1 MTASTRRS
9 LVLAAPLPGVLL
21 LLLVA
26 SGCGRAAAPAPAAA
40 APPASTAPAE
50 PEPKAEAS
58 DLDRPVNELRAEV
71 CEHEVPMY
79 TCDECR
85 YEAGVAKAG
94 PELFDPA
101 KGGPLATMKAGT
113 RPLAGGKGATAEI
126 RLNQERAVTLG
137 PLAPG
142 VVRSILVDVGARV
155 HAGQVLFEVESSEYR
170 QAKADLLRAEAALK
184 LAEATAERERDLH
197 EKGVCPKKDVLEA
210 EAALGQARADRAA
223 IAGRLLAWGLGAAE
237 VEALRNGGGS
247 PQSGLMPVRAPFAG
261 TVLERSLSIGE
272 QAQPG
277 DKLLLLADTSK
288 VWIITSIYEREVAAL
303 LAAQQK
309 APVRAAVTVSA
320 YPGTTFQG
328 HVEQVSGTLD
338 EATRT
343 ASVRVVAENPQNLLR
358 AGMFARVELL
368 LPGTGGDVA
377 LPEEAILSDEGRSFV
392 FVRLEGP
399 YFIRRPVRTGRK
411 LDGWVEV
418 IGVDGGAEV
427 VTKGAFLLKSD
438 VLRSKMGAGCAD

>member
-1 MTASTRRS
+1 MTASTRR
-9 LVLAAPLPGVLL
+9 LRTLAASLAGVLPL
-21 LLLVA
+21 LAAA
-26 SGCGRAAAPAPAAA
+26 SGCGRPGAAPAAA
-40 APPASTAPAE
+40 SPAATDSAE
-50 PEPKAEAS
+50 PGPKTGAS
-58 DLDRPVNELRAEV
+58 DLDRPVKELKAEV

-94 PELFDPA
+94 PELFDPVM
-101 KGGPLATMKAGT
+101 GGTLATMKAGT

-126 RLNQERAVTLG
+126 RLNQERAVHLG

-170 QAKADLLRAEAALK
+170 QAKADHLRAEAALK
-184 LAEATAERERDLH
+184 LAEATSERERDLH

-223 IAGRLLAWGLGAAE
+223 SVGRLLAWGLGPAE
-237 VEALRNGGGS
+237 VEALGRGAGS

-261 TVLERSLSIGE
+261 TVLERSLSIGQ

-277 DKLLLLADTSK
+277 DELLLLADTSR
-288 VWIITSIYEREVAAL
+288 VWVMTSVYEREVAAL
-303 LAAQQK
+303 LSAQQK

-320 YPGTTFQG
+320 YPGSTFQG

-343 ASVRVVAENPQNLLR
+343 ASVRVVADNPRNLLR

-368 LPGTGGDVA
+368 LPGTGRDVA
-377 LPEEAILSDEGRSFV
+377 LPEEAILQDEGRSFV

-418 IGVDGGAEV
+418 AGVDEGAEV